1 METPDVSKF
10 NKACTAVTEYCDEGR
25 ANFNAQ
31 AKLVKVQQMLADAE
45 LTAKGLPSP

>member
-1 METPDVSKF
+1 METPDVSEF

-31 AKLVKVQQMLADAE
+31 AKLAKVQQMLADAE